1 MKMTIIPA
9 MPTAKNLAEFSLF
22 LCLSTFAK
30 ALAFTAA
37 VVDLFAI
44 MKDLARVENKLRV
57 RK

>member
-1 MKMTIIPA
+1 MTIIPA